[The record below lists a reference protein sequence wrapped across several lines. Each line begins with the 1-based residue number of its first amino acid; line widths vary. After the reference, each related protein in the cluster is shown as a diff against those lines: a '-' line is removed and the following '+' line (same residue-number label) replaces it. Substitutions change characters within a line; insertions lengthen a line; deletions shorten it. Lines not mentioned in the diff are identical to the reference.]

1 MAMYGHFCVGRRE
14 VTQVEIWA
22 SVKQKASNQGV
33 MDISNQWV
41 SPVTWYL
48 EAATLD

>member
-33 MDISNQWV
+33 MDIYNQWV